1 MDAPSRHQGA
11 AYHGNDQL
19 TGDYLRAIPQ
29 RPQRY
34 KKVLVR
40 SKFGLDSEEGW

>member
-1 MDAPSRHQGA
+1 MDAPSRHQGTV
-11 AYHGNDQL
+11 HQGNDQL
-19 TGDYLRAIPQ
+19 TGEYLPPTPQ

-40 SKFGLDSEEGW
+40 SKFGVKSEEGR